1 MIYGYIRVSTAEQR
15 LDRQFDAMLALGISS
30 ENIFVDKKSGKNF
43 DREGYQSVKSKL
55 QSGDLLYVDSLD
67 RLGRDYDGII
77 EEWKTITRKINAD
90 IVCLDKADL
99 FDSRKFKEMGDI
111 GKVMEDNLL
120 STMAYVAEL
129 ERKKMLR
136 RQREGIEAAKA
147 RGLYNPGRPKVN
159 VDGFDSLYEKT
170 QTGELTVSKAA
181 LQLGISRRT
190 WYNFAKDRMV
200 QYA

>member
-1 MIYGYIRVSTAEQR
+1 MIYGYIRVSTAEQC

-170 QTGELTVSKAA
+170 QAGELTVSKAA

-190 WYNFAKDRMV
+190 WYNLVKEV
-200 QYA
+200 V

>member
-111 GKVMEDNLL
+111 GKVMEDTIL
-120 STMAYVAEL
+120 STMAYVAEQ

-159 VDGFDSLYEKT
+159 VDGFESLYEKT
-170 QTGELTVSKAA
+170 QAGELTVSNAA

-190 WYNFAKDRMV
+190 WYNLVMEVAK
-200 QYA
+200 

>member
-111 GKVMEDNLL
+111 GKVMEDTIL
-120 STMAYVAEL
+120 STMAYVAEQ

-170 QTGELTVSKAA
+170 QAGELTVSKAA

-190 WYNFAKDRMV
+190 WYNLVKEV
-200 QYA
+200 V

>member
-111 GKVMEDNLL
+111 GKVMEDTIL
-120 STMAYVAEL
+120 STMAYVAEQ

-190 WYNFAKDRMV
+190 WYNLVMEVAK
-200 QYA
+200 

>member
-1 MIYGYIRVSTAEQR
+1 MNELQIVQSRGEIVAQQTVGAE
-15 LDRQFDAMLALGISS
+15 
-30 ENIFVDKKSGKNF
+30 
-43 DREGYQSVKSKL
+43 
-55 QSGDLLYVDSLD
+55 
-67 RLGRDYDGII
+67 
-77 EEWKTITRKINAD
+77 
-90 IVCLDKADL
+90 L
-99 FDSRKFKEMGDI
+99 FT
-111 GKVMEDNLL
+111 LL

-170 QTGELTVSKAA
+170 QAGELTVSKAA

-190 WYNFAKDRMV
+190 WYNLVKEV
-200 QYA
+200 V

>member
-170 QTGELTVSKAA
+170 QAGELTVSKAA

-190 WYNFAKDRMV
+190 WYNLVMEVAK
-200 QYA
+200 

>member
-15 LDRQFDAMLALGISS
+15 LDRQFDAMLALGIPSK
-30 ENIFVDKKSGKNF
+30 NIFVDKKSGKNF

-90 IVCLDKADL
+90 IVCLDKADI

-111 GKVMEDNLL
+111 GKVMEDTIL
-120 STMAYVAEL
+120 STMAYVAEQ

-147 RGLYNPGRPKVN
+147 RGLYNPGRPKLN

-190 WYNFAKDRMV
+190 WYNLVKEV
-200 QYA
+200 V

>member
-43 DREGYQSVKSKL
+43 DREGYKSVKSKL

-170 QTGELTVSKAA
+170 QAGELTVSKAA

-190 WYNFAKDRMV
+190 WYNLVKEV
-200 QYA
+200 V

>member
-30 ENIFVDKKSGKNF
+30 KNIFVDKKSGKNF

-111 GKVMEDNLL
+111 GKVMEDTIL
-120 STMAYVAEL
+120 STMAYVAEQ

-159 VDGFDSLYEKT
+159 VDGFDSIYEKT
-170 QTGELTVSKAA
+170 QAGELTVSNAA

-190 WYNFAKDRMV
+190 WYNLVKEV
-200 QYA
+200 V

>member
-170 QTGELTVSKAA
+170 QAGELTVSKAA

-190 WYNFAKDRMV
+190 WYNLVKEV
-200 QYA
+200 V

>member
-190 WYNFAKDRMV
+190 WYNLVKEV
-200 QYA
+200 V